1 MQYRSASKH
10 VLPIVGIFEADTR
23 LQENEEVC
31 TITYNVSKIKDLN
44 LLGRD
49 AMATLGVSIDK
60 MLYPEGVNCVATGSY
75 PAPLFQEKCA
85 KLCEKFPDLFKSEL
99 GCLQSYELEIE
110 FKDGAIPKFCK
121 PRSVPFALQSD
132 LAQAYDSGI
141 AQGIWTFVKGS
152 CLKQVQ
158 FHYAFVEII

>member
-1 MQYRSASKH
+1 MCQKKIRAKSSSSTRDKIKHIEEINSITQVPKLQIPVFIQSKQVTLELDTATSGNFISEKLWSDLGKPVLNQANLQYRSASKH
-10 VLPIVGIFEADTR
+10 DLPIVGIFEADTR

-75 PAPLFQEKCA
+75 PDPLFFEKCA
-85 KLCEKFPDLFKSEL
+85 ELLF
-99 GCLQSYELEIE
+99 
-110 FKDGAIPKFCK
+110 
-121 PRSVPFALQSD
+121 
-132 LAQAYDSGI
+132 
-141 AQGIWTFVKGS
+141 
-152 CLKQVQ
+152 
-158 FHYAFVEII
+158 